1 MPVFSGKAD
10 SNMDQRI
17 GLSVVSH
24 FLCAFLC
31 FQSSV
36 MSTSEIRG
44 EIQIII
50 IIFINASR
58 TEAKIPSVLVCQSRP
73 SPVESPPSLTNI
85 E

>member
-1 MPVFSGKAD
+1 MSVFSGKAD

-50 IIFINASR
+50 IFINASR